1 MRINRSGLCIILLSV
16 FVASCYE
23 KKEGCL
29 DVFASNFALDAD
41 INCCR
46 NNQDCCCNYPKLTL
60 SIKHQYESEN
70 LATGKIYLT
79 RLGQPFMTE
88 SIHFFISN
96 VRLTDGS
103 DFATDDTLM
112 IVTNDGQIKARPDDV
127 LIVNSDAFSFK
138 VGTFNRPG
146 NYTQLKFLVGL
157 SEPELSAPSSQFA
170 EGHPLASG
178 QTTLRDTLNDEWLTY
193 RVAWIPDTVSLVTEH
208 LQVSAEN
215 LIEVIIPVN
224 ISKNPGQDITI
235 PLIIEYHKWLGEIDL
250 IRDDQATKNSKILE
264 QLAQSFSIL

>member
-1 MRINRSGLCIILLSV
+1 MQINRISLCVLLLSV

-41 INCCR
+41 INCCKDK
-46 NNQDCCCNYPKLTL
+46 QDCCCNYPKLTL
-60 SIKHQYESEN
+60 SIKQQYENEN
-70 LATGKIYLT
+70 LAAGKIYLT
-79 RLGQPFMTE
+79 NLGQPFMIE
-88 SIHFFISN
+88 DIHFFISN

-112 IVTNDGQIKARPDDV
+112 IMTNNGQSEARPDDV
-127 LIVNSDAFSFK
+127 LTVSSDVFSFR

-157 SEPELSAPSSQFA
+157 SEPERTAPSSQFA
-170 EGHPLASG
+170 ATHPLASG

-193 RVAWIPDTVSLVTEH
+193 SVAWIPDTVSLITEQ
-208 LQVSAEN
+208 LQVSADN

-224 ISKNPGQDITI
+224 ISKKPGQDITI
-235 PLIIEYHKWLGEIDL
+235 PLIIEYHKWLGTIDL
-250 IRDDQATKNSKILE
+250 IHDDQTTKNTKILE
-264 QLAQSFSIL
+264 QLAQSFSIF